1 MKKKIF
7 ILVNTLSYL
16 ISHRLEIVIAAKE
29 NGYLVRVGY
38 GELGNADSKFLTK
51 KGIECVKVKI
61 KPGSI
66 NLLNEVWSLFSIWNN
81 IYQFK
86 PDIVHLI
93 TIKSYIY
100 GSIVARLTKVPGVL
114 ISVAGLGMLASK
126 KKRWSFLKK
135 IIYPLFYL
143 AFNHSNQII
152 IFQNLHDKK
161 KLINWINFDSKK
173 TVLIP
178 GSGVNINNFTN
189 LAESNSRTTVCFASR
204 LLYDKGVLDFASAA
218 RIILKKKIKANFLLA
233 GSLDPHN
240 RNSLALKDLRKITKE
255 KIVKVLGHQKDI
267 PALYA
272 RSHIICL
279 PSFYGEGVPKTLIE
293 AAAASRAIVT
303 TDTPGC
309 RDAIIPNKTGLLV
322 PINKPEKLANA
333 IQFLIENPKKRIE
346 MGKAGRKLAKKK
358 FLINK
363 IVKNHLELYQKLLK
377 IDKN

>member
-51 KGIECVKVKI
+51 KDIECVKVKI
-61 KPGSI
+61 KPGGI

-204 LLYDKGVLDFASAA
+204 LLYDKGVLDFVSAA

-240 RNSLALKDLRKITKE
+240 RNSLTLKDLRKITKE

-333 IQFLIENPKKRIE
+333 IQFLVENPKKRIE